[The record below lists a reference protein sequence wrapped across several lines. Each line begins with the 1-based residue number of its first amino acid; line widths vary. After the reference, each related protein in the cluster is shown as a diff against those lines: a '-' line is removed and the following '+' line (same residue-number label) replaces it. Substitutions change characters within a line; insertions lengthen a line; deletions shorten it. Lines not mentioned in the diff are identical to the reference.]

1 MAADHSVQMTD
12 LVRVPSW
19 VRVLD
24 VICVLLACLAVVVA
38 LSGGFR
44 LRLGAIR
51 IGVTT
56 PWPLLLW
63 SLGVGVV
70 RHVAAPQQP
79 LYREFP
85 LLLAAWARVP
95 AVRVALAALA
105 GTRPIILF
113 VGYLAVFMFG
123 YAEGHAPLRHFT
135 NELLNLPVRSQ
146 AELKR
151 ARDAYFDEL
160 RYHVDSTFAGLII
173 DKLPLNMLAAPYL
186 YSLFPDARFIFAQ
199 RHPCDCVLSC
209 FMQGFAMNDSMA
221 CFLDIETAANYYD
234 AAMRLWTRSKDVLP
248 IEVYTLIYEE
258 LVAHPEAAL
267 RPLVDFLGLDWR
279 DELLDHGSTAK
290 ARTGI
295 GTPSY
300 NQVTQPLSRAPSGRW
315 KRYQKQ
321 LEPALPILLPWAER
335 LGYND

>member
-24 VICVLLACLAVVVA
+24 VICVLLAFLAVVVA

-105 GTRPIILF
+105 GTRPI
-113 VGYLAVFMFG
+113 
-123 YAEGHAPLRHFT
+123 T
-135 NELLNLPVRSQ
+135 C
-146 AELKR
+146 
-151 ARDAYFDEL
+151 
-160 RYHVDSTFAGLII
+160 LI
-173 DKLPLNMLAAPYL
+173 
-186 YSLFPDARFIFAQ
+186 
-199 RHPCDCVLSC
+199 
-209 FMQGFAMNDSMA
+209 
-221 CFLDIETAANYYD
+221 
-234 AAMRLWTRSKDVLP
+234 
-248 IEVYTLIYEE
+248 
-258 LVAHPEAAL
+258 
-267 RPLVDFLGLDWR
+267 
-279 DELLDHGSTAK
+279 GS
-290 ARTGI
+290 
-295 GTPSY
+295 
-300 NQVTQPLSRAPSGRW
+300 VTT
-315 KRYQKQ
+315 
-321 LEPALPILLPWAER
+321 
-335 LGYND
+335 